1 MFNKIYRLVIE
12 GRVFQNFDEKV
23 YRFII
28 RAEAFLHNHFQKFWR
43 LFDRAIRYF
52 PRKLLSRSTAIDP
65 QMIMLITY
73 QGTYTCNPKAVA
85 AELIRQKV
93 PYKLYWV
100 VKETPE
106 EGTFPPEL
114 NLVKRGSFEFYEA
127 AAKAKVFVDNTHDL
141 PRLGIRKKKG
151 QFIFQTWHGSLGIKR
166 LDGNVVMN
174 KKWKILAKR
183 CREETD
189 YCITNS
195 TFEEEVFR
203 TSYWEGVPTLQYGH
217 ARNDILFSDQSI
229 KDKIRKKVCQELEIP
244 EGKKILL
251 YAPTHKD
258 NVDEHLFELD
268 YTAINEALEDK
279 FGGEW
284 IIAIRLHSRM
294 QKKASKWIKEN
305 PGKVINAT
313 AYQDM
318 QEVMIAADIG
328 VTDYSSWIF
337 DYILLK
343 RPGFILADDLEEFEK
358 SRDFYYP
365 LNETPFPISTNNET
379 FIEQIKMFEEEK
391 YQKAVAKFLE
401 ARGCMEDGH
410 ASERI
415 VGKIRELMGD

>member
-1 MFNKIYRLVIE
+1 MFSKIYRLVIE
-12 GRVFQNFDEKV
+12 GRIFQNFDEKV

-28 RAEAFLHNHFQKFWR
+28 RVESFLHRHLQKFWR
-43 LFDRAIRYF
+43 LFDRVIRYF

-85 AELIRQKV
+85 EELIRQKL

-106 EGTFPPEL
+106 EGSFPPEL
-114 NLVKRGSFEFYEA
+114 
-127 AAKAKVFVDNTHDL
+127 KAKIFVDNTHDL

-195 TFEEEVFR
+195 TFEEDVFR

-268 YTAINEALEDK
+268 YTAISEALVET

-284 IIAIRLHSRM
+284 IIAISLHSR
-294 QKKASKWIKEN
+294 IK
-305 PGKVINAT
+305 
-313 AYQDM
+313 
-318 QEVMIAADIG
+318 
-328 VTDYSSWIF
+328 
-337 DYILLK
+337 
-343 RPGFILADDLEEFEK
+343 
-358 SRDFYYP
+358 
-365 LNETPFPISTNNET
+365 
-379 FIEQIKMFEEEK
+379 
-391 YQKAVAKFLE
+391 
-401 ARGCMEDGH
+401 
-410 ASERI
+410 
-415 VGKIRELMGD
+415 